1 MLYPKNK
8 YGVYAIPEEIE
19 YTYTAKTIIDGGV
32 HEETTIEYIKS
43 IGGNII
49 HGGAGFGD
57 FLPALKDCNR
67 VFAFEP
73 NPLMYQC
80 SLQTI
85 RLNNITNVSLYSQ
98 AIGESDGRTSLKV
111 IDESG
116 LEMGP
121 RSEIGD
127 GISVKIVKLDTFI
140 VEKIDLIHL
149 DLEGYEFEAL
159 KGAKELIERDKPI
172 IVLEIDA
179 RAVDYNN
186 FMLSINYEP
195 YKQLIYN
202 SNEKMVFVNTVYKP
216 INKLSNL

>member
-1 MLYPKNK
+1 MIKAQNK
-8 YGVYAIPEEIE
+8 YGVYVIPEEIS
-19 YTYTAKTIIDGGV
+19 YTYTAQTIINGDV
-32 HEETTIEYIKS
+32 HEPTTIEFIQS
-43 IGGNII
+43 VGGNVV
-49 HGGAGFGD
+49 HAGAGFGD

-67 VFAFEP
+67 VFVFEP

-80 SLQTI
+80 TLQTI
-85 RLNNITNVSLYSQ
+85 LLNNLTNVSLYKQ
-98 AIGESDGRTSLKV
+98 ALGESFCKSSLKN

-121 RSEIGD
+121 RSEIGE
-127 GISVKIVKLDTFI
+127 GIRIDMIKLDDFL

-172 IVLEIDA
+172 IVLEIDT

-186 FMLSINYEP
+186 FMRSINYEP

-202 SNEKMVFVNTVYKP
+202 SNEQMVFVNTVYKP
-216 INKLSNL
+216 INNDRT

>member
-1 MLYPKNK
+1 MIKAQNK
-8 YGVYAIPEEIE
+8 YGTYIIPEEIS
-19 YTYTAKTIIDGGV
+19 YTYTAQTIINGDV
-32 HEETTIEYIKS
+32 HEPSTIEFIQS
-43 IGGNII
+43 VGGNVI
-49 HGGAGFGD
+49 HAGAGFGD
-57 FLPALKDCNR
+57 FLPALKNCNR
-67 VFAFEP
+67 VFTFEP

-80 SLQTI
+80 TLQTI
-85 RLNNITNVSLYSQ
+85 VLNNLNNVSLYKQ
-98 AIGESDGRTSLKV
+98 ALGERNCKSSLKN

-121 RSEIGD
+121 RSEIGE
-127 GISVKIVKLDTFI
+127 GIRIDMIKLDDFL

-159 KGAKELIERDKPI
+159 KGAKELIEKNKPI

-186 FMLSINYEP
+186 FMRSINYEP

-202 SNEKMVFVNTVYKP
+202 SNEQMVFVNTVYKP
-216 INKLSNL
+216 IQNDRT

>member
-1 MLYPKNK
+1 MIKAQNK
-8 YGVYAIPEEIE
+8 YGIYAIPEEIS
-19 YTYTAKTIIDGGV
+19 YTYTAQTIINGDV
-32 HEETTIEYIKS
+32 HEPTTIEFIQS
-43 IGGNII
+43 VGGNVV
-49 HGGAGFGD
+49 HAGAGFGD

-67 VFAFEP
+67 VFVFEP
-73 NPLMYQC
+73 NPLMYKC
-80 SLQTI
+80 TLQTI
-85 RLNNITNVSLYSQ
+85 LLNNLTNVSLYKQ
-98 AIGESDGRTSLKV
+98 ALGERNCKSSLKN

-121 RSEIGD
+121 RSEIGE
-127 GISVKIVKLDTFI
+127 GIRIDMIKLDDFL

-186 FMLSINYEP
+186 FMRSINYEP

-202 SNEKMVFVNTVYKP
+202 SNEQMVFVNTVYKP
-216 INKLSNL
+216 INNDRT